1 MKFFCK
7 FAPTK
12 QEYIQNIDM
21 NVLELSEQEIG
32 RRQSL
37 EELRSMGIDPYP
49 AAEYP
54 TDAFSTDIIASFSD
68 DAPQREVCI
77 AGRLMSRRV
86 MGKASFAEIQD
97 SKGRVQVYISRDEIC
112 PGEDKDLYNKVFKKL
127 MDIGDFIGVKGFVFR
142 TQTGEISVHAKELTM
157 LSKSLKPLPIVKYKD
172 GVAYDKF
179 EDPELRYRQRYV
191 DLVVNDGVKDTFLS
205 RATVIRTIRK
215 VLDEAGYTEVETPT
229 LQAIA
234 GGASARPFITHFNAL
249 NVDMYMRIA
258 TELYLKRLIV
268 GGFEGVYEI
277 GKNFRNEGM
286 DRNHNPEFT
295 CMELYVQYK
304 DYNWMMSFT
313 EKLLE
318 TVCIAV
324 NGKPEREIDGN
335 IVSFKAP
342 YRRLPIL
349 DAIKE
354 KTGYDLNGMDEAQIR
369 EVCKK
374 LNMEIDETMGKG
386 KLIDEIFGEFCEGT
400 YIQPT
405 FITDYPV
412 EMSPLT
418 KMHRSK
424 PGLTE
429 RFELM
434 VNGKELA
441 NAYSELNDPIDQEER
456 FIEQMRLADKGDDEA
471 MIIDQDFL
479 RALQYGMPPTSG
491 IGIGIDRLVML
502 MTGKTYIQEVL
513 FFPQMRPEKK
523 APKSSVAE
531 WAAVGVPEQWV
542 PVLNKCGYYLVQDI
556 KEVKAQKL
564 QQDVCGV
571 NKKYKLGY
579 DNPKVEEFQ
588 QWIDNANK

>member
-1 MKFFCK
+1 
-7 FAPTK
+7 
-12 QEYIQNIDM
+12 M
-21 NVLELSEQEIG
+21 NVLELSEQEIV

-37 EELRSMGIDPYP
+37 QELRDLGIDPYP

-54 TDAFSTDIIASFSD
+54 TDAFSTDIRDNFKGD
-68 DAPQREVCI
+68 EQREVCI
-77 AGRLMSRRV
+77 AGRMMTRRV
-86 MGKASFAEIQD
+86 MGKASFMELQD
-97 SKGRVQVYISRDEIC
+97 SKGRIQVYVTRDDIC
-112 PGEDKDLYNKVFKKL
+112 PNENKELYNTVFKRL
-127 MDIGDFIGVKGFVFR
+127 LDIGDFVGVRGFVFR
-142 TQTGEISVHAKELTM
+142 TQTGEISVHAKELTL
-157 LSKSLKPLPIVKYKD
+157 LSKSIKPLPVVKYKD

-179 EDPELRYRQRYV
+179 DDPELRFRQRYV
-191 DLVVNDGVKDTFLS
+191 DLVVNEGIKETFLK
-205 RATVIRTIRK
+205 RAKVISTMRQFF
-215 VLDEAGYTEVETPT
+215 DEAGYTEVETPT
-229 LQAIA
+229 LQSIA
-234 GGASARPFITHFNAL
+234 GGATARPFVTHFNAL
-249 NVDMYMRIA
+249 NQEMFLRIA

-286 DRNHNPEFT
+286 DRTHNPEFT
-295 CMELYVQYK
+295 LMELYVQYK

-313 EKLLE
+313 ERLLE
-318 TVCIAV
+318 TICVAV
-324 NGKPEREIDGN
+324 NGKPESVVDGQV
-335 IVSFKAP
+335 ISFKAP

-354 KTGYDLNGMDEAQIR
+354 KTGYDLDGKTEEEIR
-369 EVCKK
+369 QVCKELK
-374 LNMEIDETMGKG
+374 LDIDDTMGKG
-386 KLIDEIFGEFCEGT
+386 KLIDEIFGEFCEGQF
-400 YIQPT
+400 IQPT

-456 FIEQMRLADKGDDEA
+456 FVEQMKLADKGDDEA
-471 MIIDQDFL
+471 MIIDKDFL
-479 RALQYGMPPTSG
+479 RSLQYGMPPTSG

-502 MTGKTYIQEVL
+502 MTGQTAIQEVL
-513 FFPQMRPEKK
+513 LFPQMRPEKSI
-523 APKSSVAE
+523 PKSTMAE
-531 WAAVGVPEQWV
+531 WQGLGVPAEWV
-542 PVLNKCGYYLVQDI
+542 SVFNKAGYNLISDI

-564 QQDVCGV
+564 QMDVCNV

-579 DNPKVEEFQ
+579 ENPKVDAFQ
-588 QWIDNANK
+588 AWIDKANEG

>member
-1 MKFFCK
+1 
-7 FAPTK
+7 
-12 QEYIQNIDM
+12 M
-21 NVLELSEQEIG
+21 NVLELSEQEIV
-32 RRQSL
+32 RRNSL
-37 EELRSMGIDPYP
+37 AELRKMGIEPYP
-49 AAEYP
+49 AEEYVV
-54 TDAFSTDIIASFSD
+54 TGHTKEIKENFKD
-68 DAPQREVCI
+68 DAEPREVRI
-77 AGRLMSRRV
+77 AGRIMSRRI
-86 MGKASFAEIQD
+86 MGKASFMELQD
-97 SKGRVQVYISRDEIC
+97 SEGRIQVYISRDDLC
-112 PGEDKDLYNKVFKKL
+112 PGEDKDTYNIFFKKL
-127 MDIGDFIGVKGFVFR
+127 LDIGDIVGIEGFVFR
-142 TQTGEISVHAKELTM
+142 TQMGEITVHAKNIKM
-157 LSKSLKPLPIVKYKD
+157 KD
-172 GVAYDKF
+172 GKEYDAF

-191 DLVVNDGVKDTFLS
+191 DLIVNDGIKDIFLQ
-205 RATVIRTIRK
+205 RATVLRTLRS

-229 LQAIA
+229 LQSIA

-249 NVDMYMRIA
+249 DVDMYMRIA

-318 TVCIAV
+318 TICIAV

-335 IVSFKAP
+335 IISFKAP

-354 KTGYDLNGMDEAQIR
+354 KTGFDCNGKTEEEIRAFCKEKGMD
-369 EVCKK
+369 V
-374 LNMEIDETMGKG
+374 DETMGKG
-386 KLIDEIFGEFCEGT
+386 KLIDELFGEFCEGT
-400 YIQPT
+400 FLQPT

-456 FIEQMRLADKGDDEA
+456 FVEQMRLADKGDDEA
-471 MIIDQDFL
+471 MIIDKDFL

-502 MTGKTYIQEVL
+502 MTGQTTIQEVL
-513 FFPQMRPEKK
+513 FFPQMRPEKVVK
-523 APKSSVAE
+523 RDQEDAYTTLGIPAE
-531 WAAVGVPEQWV
+531 WVAPLQKAGYLTVDSLDGANPGKVHQEICG
-542 PVLNKCGYYLVQDI
+542 LNK
-556 KEVKAQKL
+556 KF
-564 QQDVCGV
+564 
-571 NKKYKLGY
+571 KLGLTNPSV
-579 DNPKVEEFQ
+579 DNVAA
-588 QWIDNANK
+588 WIDAVKK

>member
-1 MKFFCK
+1 M
-7 FAPTK
+7 
-12 QEYIQNIDM
+12 M
-21 NVLELSEQEIG
+21 ELSEQEVI

-37 EELRSMGIDPYP
+37 DALRQMGIDPYP

-54 TDAFSTDIIASFSD
+54 TNAFSTDIKAEFKDEDS
-68 DAPQREVCI
+68 PRPVCV
-77 AGRLMSRRV
+77 AGRIMSRRI
-86 MGKASFAEIQD
+86 MGKASFIELQD
-97 SKGRVQVYISRDEIC
+97 SKGRIQVYVSRDDINTEAQ
-112 PGEDKDLYNKVFKKL
+112 PEMYNTVFKKL
-127 MDIGDFIGVKGFVFR
+127 LDLGDFVGIRGFVFR
-142 TQTGEISVHAKELTM
+142 TQMGEISVHAQELTV
-157 LSKSLKPLPIVKYKD
+157 LSKSLRPLPIVKYKD
-172 GVAYDKF
+172 GVAYDAF
-179 EDPELRYRQRYV
+179 DDEEMRYRQRYV
-191 DLVVNDGVKDTFLS
+191 DLVVNEGVKDTFLKRS
-205 RATVIRTIRK
+205 TIIKTMRAVM
-215 VLDEAGYTEVETPT
+215 DEAGYTEVETPI
-229 LQAIA
+229 LQSIA
-234 GGASARPFITHFNAL
+234 GGASARPFISHHNSL
-249 NVDMYMRIA
+249 NIDLYMRIA

-286 DRNHNPEFT
+286 DRTHNPEFT

-313 EKLLE
+313 EKMLE
-318 TVCIAV
+318 RICIAV
-324 NGKPEREIDGN
+324 NGCTETEIDGKT
-335 IVSFKAP
+335 ISFKAP

-349 DAIKE
+349 EAIKE
-354 KTGYDLNGMDEAQIR
+354 FTGYDLEGKSEDEIR

-386 KLIDEIFGEFCEGT
+386 KLIDEIFGEFCEGNF
-400 YIQPT
+400 IQPT

-456 FIEQMRLADKGDDEA
+456 FKEQMRLADKGDDEA
-471 MIIDQDFL
+471 MVIDQDFL

-502 MTGKTYIQEVL
+502 MTGNSAIQEVL
-513 FFPQMRPEKK
+513 FFPQMKPEKK
-523 APKSSVAE
+523 VVKDGPEKYAEIGVPAE
-531 WAAVGVPEQWV
+531 WVEPLQKLGFDMVAKLKDANV
-542 PVLNKCGYYLVQDI
+542 NKLHQDLCGY
-556 KEVKAQKL
+556 
-564 QQDVCGV
+564 
-571 NKKYKLGY
+571 NKKNKLGLT
-579 DNPKVEEFQ
+579 NPTKEAVES
-588 QWIDNANK
+588 WTK

>member
-1 MKFFCK
+1 
-7 FAPTK
+7 
-12 QEYIQNIDM
+12 M
-21 NVLELSEQEIG
+21 NVLELSEQEIV
-32 RRQSL
+32 RRNSL
-37 EELRSMGIDPYP
+37 AELRKMGIEPYP
-49 AAEYP
+49 AEEYVV
-54 TDAFSTDIIASFSD
+54 TGHTKEIKENFKD
-68 DAPQREVCI
+68 DAEPREVRI
-77 AGRLMSRRV
+77 AGRIMSRRI
-86 MGKASFAEIQD
+86 MGKASFMELQD
-97 SKGRVQVYISRDEIC
+97 SEGRIQVYISRDDLC
-112 PGEDKDLYNKVFKKL
+112 PGEDKDTYNIFFKKL
-127 MDIGDFIGVKGFVFR
+127 LDIGDIVGIEGFVFR
-142 TQTGEISVHAKELTM
+142 TQMGEITVHAKNIKM
-157 LSKSLKPLPIVKYKD
+157 LSKSLRPLPIVKMKD
-172 GVAYDKF
+172 GKAYDAF

-191 DLVVNDGVKDTFLS
+191 DLIVNDGIKDIFLQ
-205 RATVIRTIRK
+205 RATVLRTLRS

-229 LQAIA
+229 LQSIA

-249 NVDMYMRIA
+249 DVDMYMRIA

-324 NGKPEREIDGN
+324 NGSTERKVGDNVI
-335 IVSFKAP
+335 SFKAP

-354 KTGYDLNGMDEAQIR
+354 KTGFDCNGKSEEEIR
-369 EVCKK
+369 AFCLEKGLEV
-374 LNMEIDETMGKG
+374 DETFGKG
-386 KLIDEIFGEFCEGT
+386 KLIDELFGEFCEGT
-400 YIQPT
+400 FIQPT

-456 FIEQMRLADKGDDEA
+456 FVEQMRLADKGDDEA
-471 MIIDQDFL
+471 MIIDKDFL

-502 MTGKTYIQEVL
+502 MTGQTTIQEVL
-513 FFPQMRPEKK
+513 FFPQMRPEKVVK
-523 APKSSVAE
+523 RDQEDAYTTLGIPAE
-531 WAAVGVPEQWV
+531 WVAPLQKAGYLTVDSLDGANPGKVHQEICG
-542 PVLNKCGYYLVQDI
+542 LNK
-556 KEVKAQKL
+556 KF
-564 QQDVCGV
+564 
-571 NKKYKLGY
+571 KLGLTNPSI
-579 DNPKVEEFQ
+579 DNVAA
-588 QWIDNANK
+588 WIDAVKK

>member
-1 MKFFCK
+1 
-7 FAPTK
+7 
-12 QEYIQNIDM
+12 M

-32 RRQSL
+32 RRESL
-37 EELRSMGIDPYP
+37 QELRDMGINPYP
-49 AAEYP
+49 AAEFP
-54 TDAFSTDIIASFSD
+54 TNAFSTEIRESFKD
-68 DAPQREVCI
+68 EDEPRQVCI
-77 AGRLMSRRV
+77 AGRMMSRRV
-86 MGKASFAEIQD
+86 MGKASFAELQD
-97 SKGRVQVYISRDEIC
+97 SKGRIQVYISRDDLC
-112 PGEDKDLYNKVFKKL
+112 PGEDKDLYNKVFKRL
-127 MDIGDFIGVKGFVFR
+127 LDIGDFIGVKGFVFR
-142 TQTGEISVHAKELTM
+142 TQTGEISVHAQELTL
-157 LSKSLKPLPIVKYKD
+157 LSKALKPLPIVKYKD

-179 EDPELRYRQRYV
+179 DDPELRYRQRYV
-191 DLVVNDGVKDTFLS
+191 DLVVNDGVKDTFLQ
-205 RATVIRTIRK
+205 RATVIRTLRK
-215 VLDEAGYTEVETPT
+215 VLDDAGYTEVETPT
-229 LQAIA
+229 LQMIA

-249 NVDMYMRIA
+249 DQDMYMRIA

-318 TVCIAV
+318 TICIAV

-354 KTGYDLNGMDEAQIR
+354 KTGFDCDGKTEEEIRAFCLSKGMD
-369 EVCKK
+369 V
-374 LNMEIDETMGKG
+374 DETMGKG
-386 KLIDEIFGEFCEGT
+386 KLIDELFGEFCEGT
-400 YIQPT
+400 FIQPT

-456 FIEQMRLADKGDDEA
+456 FVEQMKLADKGDDEA

-502 MTGKTYIQEVL
+502 MTGKTFIQEVL
-513 FFPQMRPEKK
+513 FFPQMKPEKK
-523 APKSSVAE
+523 IPQSSIAE
-531 WAAVGVPEQWV
+531 WAEIGVAEEWV
-542 PVLNKCGYYLVQDI
+542 PVLRKAGFNLVQNI
-556 KEVKAQKL
+556 KDEKAQGL
-564 QQDVCGV
+564 QQKIGDIV
-571 NKKYKLGY
+571 KKYKLDMQKPSVDEIG
-579 DNPKVEEFQ
+579 
-588 QWIDNANK
+588 QWIEKANS

>member
-1 MKFFCK
+1 M
-7 FAPTK
+7 
-12 QEYIQNIDM
+12 NI
-21 NVLELSEQEIG
+21 LELSEQEIV
-32 RRQSL
+32 RRQAL
-37 EELRSMGIDPYP
+37 QELRNMGIDPYP

-54 TDAFSTDIIASFSD
+54 TNAFSTEIKEWFRD
-68 DAPQREVCI
+68 DEPQREVCI
-77 AGRLMSRRV
+77 AGRLMGKRV
-86 MGKASFAEIQD
+86 MGKASFAELQD
-97 SKGRVQVYISRDEIC
+97 SKGRIQVYVSRDELEA
-112 PGEDKDLYNKVFKKL
+112 PLSSPEGDSNGATYYNTVFKKL
-127 MDIGDFIGVKGFVFR
+127 LDIGDFIGVKGFVFR
-142 TQTGEISVHAKELTM
+142 TQTGEISVHAKELVL

-179 EDPELRYRQRYV
+179 DDPELRYRQRYV
-191 DLVVNDGVKDTFLS
+191 DLVVNEGVKETFLQ
-205 RATVIRTIRK
+205 RATVIRTIRR

-234 GGASARPFITHFNAL
+234 GGASARPFTTHFNAL
-249 NVDMYMRIA
+249 NIDMYMRIA

-318 TVCIAV
+318 EVCIAV

-349 DAIKE
+349 DAIRE
-354 KTGYDLNGMDEAQIR
+354 KTGFDCNGKSEEEIRDFCKQKGMD
-369 EVCKK
+369 V
-374 LNMEIDETMGKG
+374 DETMGKG
-386 KLIDEIFGEFCEGT
+386 KLIDELFGEFCEGT
-400 YIQPT
+400 FIQPT

-456 FIEQMRLADKGDDEA
+456 FKEQMRLADKGDDEA

-502 MTGKTYIQEVL
+502 MTGKTFIQEVL
-513 FFPQMRPEKK
+513 FFPQMKPEKK
-523 APKSSVAE
+523 MPQSTIQE
-531 WAAVGVPEQWV
+531 WAAIGVPENWV
-542 PVLNKCGYYLVQDI
+542 YVLRKAGFNLISDI
-556 KEVKAQKL
+556 REEKAQGL
-564 QQDVCGV
+564 QQKIGDI
-571 NKKYKLGY
+571 NKKYKLDY
-579 DNPKVEEFQ
+579 EKPSVDVVQ
-588 QWIDNANK
+588 SWIEKAQA